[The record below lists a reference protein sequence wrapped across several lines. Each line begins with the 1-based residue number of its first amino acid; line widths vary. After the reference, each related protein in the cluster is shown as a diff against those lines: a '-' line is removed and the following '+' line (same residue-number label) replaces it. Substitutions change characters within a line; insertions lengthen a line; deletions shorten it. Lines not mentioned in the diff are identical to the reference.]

1 MGVRDG
7 SQKTER
13 KPMKLVTALVLL
25 ALVLGL
31 TACEGDSGGS
41 DYDGPNGVIFMP
53 VQGNPVGIPIFF

>member
-1 MGVRDG
+1 
-7 SQKTER
+7 
-13 KPMKLVTALVLL
+13 MKLVTALVLL

-53 VQGNPVGIPIFF
+53 VRGNPVGIPIFF